1 MASLRM
7 WSASLVALALA
18 AVLPAC
24 TAPAAGSGTAAAQSP
39 TTAAVVIH
47 VADFMLDH
55 PRLKI
60 VGPTVTLE
68 IINDG
73 PTPHNVAVR
82 DADGMV
88 LMTTRDLSTGESQT
102 ISAELPPGNYV
113 TFCSLPGHESLGVRG
128 TLRVT

>member
-1 MASLRM
+1 MASLRI
-7 WSASLVALALA
+7 WSASLVTLALA

-24 TAPAAGSGTAAAQSP
+24 SAPAGEPSTATRQSP
-39 TTAAVVIH
+39 ATAAVVIH

-55 PRLKI
+55 PQLEI
-60 VGPTVTLE
+60 AGPTVTLE
-68 IINDG
+68 VINDG

-82 DADGMV
+82 NADGIV
-88 LMTTRDLSTGESQT
+88 LMTTRDLSSGESQT
-102 ISAELPPGNYV
+102 ISAELPPGNYI